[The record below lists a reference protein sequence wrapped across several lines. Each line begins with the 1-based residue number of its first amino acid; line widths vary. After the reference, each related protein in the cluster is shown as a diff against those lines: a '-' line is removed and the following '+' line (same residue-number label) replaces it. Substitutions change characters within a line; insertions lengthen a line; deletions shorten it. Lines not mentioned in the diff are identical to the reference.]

1 MAIIASLSSR
11 YRLSRDETANILS
24 DLLGVKISP
33 GTVQAACERT
43 SQALAPAVD
52 ELAKAL
58 PQQSRIGLD
67 ETGWKQKGER
77 RWLWVASAPLFSL
90 FSIHKRR
97 GRQQLEEWG
106 LSDFRGIATMDRWS
120 AYSFFP
126 VQHRQLCWA
135 HLHRDLKGI
144 VDREPENKKAK
155 AILLGMKKMFRFWR
169 KFRSGELDRSGSQNS
184 VKPFRKSL
192 KKWAKQ
198 EVKKKRKSKKRGLS
212 RDLLRY
218 WSAVFQFVDQ
228 EDVEPTNNHS
238 ERAIRPAVL
247 WRRGSFG
254 SRSDAG
260 SQFVSRLLTVAA
272 TCRKQKRSL
281 LGWLES
287 ALSARAVGLPPPS
300 LLPV

>member
-169 KFRSGELDRSGSQNS
+169 KFRSGELDRVGLQNS

-192 KKWAKQ
+192 KK
-198 EVKKKRKSKKRGLS
+198 RGLS
-212 RDLLRY
+212 HDFLRY
-218 WSAVFQFVDQ
+218 WSAVFHFVDQ